1 MIYARLQGRAGNQ
14 IFQYYFGKRL
24 EMEYNDNL
32 VLDFYKVN
40 RKNWSKDI
48 LKFNVDFFSLL
59 EDKFTYFKNMNILQL
74 LVVLIYRLFT
84 PRNASYQKIYMY

>member
-14 IFQYYFGKRL
+14 FFQYYFGKRL

-40 RKNWSKDI
+40 RKNW
-48 LKFNVDFFSLL
+48 
-59 EDKFTYFKNMNILQL
+59 E
-74 LVVLIYRLFT
+74 
-84 PRNASYQKIYMY
+84 